1 MRKESAVLFVALAMF
16 TASSVFAQTPDAR
29 RISFESVPD
38 FIKMPEDL
46 YMGEAMG
53 VATNSQG
60 EFYVFTRSG
69 EATRLFQFDGSGN
82 FMREIGYGLYGMAFA
97 HAVRVDAD
105 DNVWVVDEGTDMV
118 IKFNPEGRVLMTI
131 GRRPEAQQMR
141 ESPERGA
148 PPPGPR
154 PYNFGRPTDIG
165 WDPQGNIFVTDGY
178 INSRVVK
185 YDPEG
190 RYLGEV
196 GTTRGSEIGQMS
208 TPHSMTMDAEG
219 NVYVGDRGNRR
230 IQVFDNDLNF
240 KFMIEGI
247 GAPWA
252 VCISPGPHQYLYSSN
267 SNTTGNSKESYDN
280 AGEISKMELDGT
292 IIGRFGTGGK
302 RLGEFGSVHAID
314 CRNPDELLVAEVTT
328 WRVQKILLDPR
339 LTSQ

>member
-1 MRKESAVLFVALAMF
+1 MLQKTAIFFVGLAMF
-16 TASSVFAQTPDAR
+16 TASPVLGQTPDAP

-38 FIKMPEDL
+38 FIKMPEGL

-69 EATRLFQFDGSGN
+69 EATRLFQFDGNGN
-82 FMREIGYGLYGMAFA
+82 YMREIGYGLYGMAFA

-148 PPPGPR
+148 PRPGAR
-154 PYNFGRPTDIG
+154 PYNFGRPTDMG
-165 WDPQGNIFVTDGY
+165 WDPQGNIFVSDGY

-196 GTTRGSEIGQMS
+196 GTRGSEIGQLS
-208 TPHSMTMDAEG
+208 TPHSMQVDAEG

-230 IQVFDNDLNF
+230 IQVFDNNLNF
-240 KFMIEGI
+240 KFMIDGI

-280 AGEISKMELDGT
+280 AGEIYKMELDGT

-302 RLGEFGSVHAID
+302 QLGEFGSVHAID
-314 CRNPDELLVAEVTT
+314 CRNPDELLVAEITT

>member
-1 MRKESAVLFVALAMF
+1 MRKNTAVFFVGLAMF
-16 TASSVFAQTPDAR
+16 TASPVLAQTPDAP
-29 RISFESVPD
+29 RISYESVPD
-38 FIKMPEDL
+38 FIKMPQGL

-69 EATRLFQFDGSGN
+69 ETTKLFQFAQDGT
-82 FMREIGYGLYGMAFA
+82 FMREIGHGSYGHVFA

-105 DNVWVVDEGTDMV
+105 DNVWVVDEGSDMV
-118 IKFNPEGRVLMTI
+118 IKYSPEGQVIMTS
-131 GRRPEAQQMR
+131 GRRPEAQQLGL
-141 ESPERGA
+141 SPERGA
-148 PPPGPR
+148 PPRAPR

-185 YDPEG
+185 YDKEG
-190 RYLGEV
+190 RYIAEV
-196 GTTRGSEIGQMS
+196 GTRGSEIGQLS

-230 IQVFDNDLNF
+230 VQVFDNDLNF
-240 KFMIEGI
+240 LRMIEGV

-252 VCISPGPHQYLYSSN
+252 VCISPGPHQYLFSSN
-267 SNTTGNSKESYDN
+267 SNTTGNTKASYDN
-280 AGEISKMELDGT
+280 AGEIYKMELDGT

-328 WRVQKILLDPR
+328 WRVQKLLLDPR

>member
-1 MRKESAVLFVALAMF
+1 MLQKTAIFFVGLAMF
-16 TASSVFAQTPDAR
+16 TASPVLGQTPDAP

-38 FIKMPEDL
+38 FIKMPEGL

-69 EATRLFQFDGSGN
+69 EATRLFQFDGNGN
-82 FMREIGYGLYGMAFA
+82 YMREIGYGLYGMAFA

-105 DNVWVVDEGTDMV
+105 DNVWVVDEGTDDMV

-148 PPPGPR
+148 PRPGAR
-154 PYNFGRPTDIG
+154 PYN
-165 WDPQGNIFVTDGY
+165 
-178 INSRVVK
+178 
-185 YDPEG
+185 
-190 RYLGEV
+190 
-196 GTTRGSEIGQMS
+196 
-208 TPHSMTMDAEG
+208 
-219 NVYVGDRGNRR
+219 
-230 IQVFDNDLNF
+230 LNF
-240 KFMIEGI
+240 KFMIDGI

-280 AGEISKMELDGT
+280 AGEIYKMELDGT

-302 RLGEFGSVHAID
+302 QLGEFGSVHAID
-314 CRNPDELLVAEVTT
+314 CRNPDELLVAEITT